1 MSNSKRK
8 CLGCG
13 DRFRTETMISLPVG
27 NFHSRECATDYACKP
42 TPEKM
47 ERVRKLEKKEDNLR
61 KKVFRATDL
70 KLRKKAAQSAFN
82 AYIRARDSK
91 EPCISCQKHHTGQY
105 HAGHFKT
112 TGARSEL
119 RFNEDNCH
127 KQCAPCNNHLS
138 GNIEHYRPNL
148 IKKIGLE
155 RVEAL
160 DVQQV
165 LKWDCDTYRDVEL
178 LYKRKLKE
186 LNRKS

>member
-1 MSNSKRK
+1 MSNSKRR
-8 CLGCG
+8 CLGCKKY
-13 DRFRTETMISLPVG
+13 FKAETMIDLPIG
-27 NFHSRECATDYACKP
+27 GFHSRDCAVEYARKP
-42 TPEKM
+42 TPTKLD
-47 ERVRKLEKKEDNLR
+47 RVRKLEKKEDNLR
-61 KKVFRATDL
+61 KKIFRGKDL
-70 KLRKKAAQSAFN
+70 GLRKKAAQTAFN
-82 AYIRARDSK
+82 AFIRARDSK
-91 EPCISCQKHHTGQY
+91 EPCISCQRHHSGQY

-148 IKKIGLE
+148 IKKIGRE

-165 LKWDCDTYRDVEL
+165 LKWDCDTYRDIEL
-178 LYKRKLKE
+178 LYKDKLKR
-186 LNRKS
+186 LNDK